1 MKTILIATGL
11 LLVVNANAQSRIVI
25 NNDANIVLSNS
36 VYVVIDNNN
45 TNAIS
50 TLGTGGNIIS
60 ESENNIIK
68 WNIGTNSGNFVVPF
82 TSASGNKI
90 PVNLNVT
97 IGGTGSGAIL
107 FSTYPGANWDNDTYK
122 PIGVLNMTN
131 MGFTNNSGEVIDRF
145 WMLDA
150 TGYSNKPSGDIL
162 FTYIDAEY
170 LAPGNTITEA
180 DLKAERYDE
189 ATDDWELFPVG
200 GVVNTANNEV
210 SGVPFNNTD
219 FTRVWTLLDQT
230 THTLPLVL
238 TGFDAVCGNDE
249 TIISWETAQ
258 EQNTAY
264 FILSASTDGLHF
276 NDVATINAIGNSNE
290 SQQYEFIADAHAGD
304 YYKLRLVN
312 YDLSTNELGV
322 VYTACAFN
330 SEGSAFAFISGLK
343 EITLQTDN
351 LTAGNYNLN
360 LFDLSGR
367 VVYSNTIAIDDNFN
381 SFVINENKI
390 ASGMYIL
397 RLNAV
402 APNSDYTY
410 TIHLPYLH

>member
-1 MKTILIATGL
+1 MKTILIALGSL
-11 LLVVNANAQSRIVI
+11 FILRANAQSRIVI
-25 NNDANIVLSNS
+25 NNNANVVLSNS
-36 VYVVIDNNN
+36 VYVVIDNSN

-97 IGGTGSGAIL
+97 VGGTGSGAIL

-122 PIGVLNMTN
+122 PFGVLNMTN
-131 MGFTNNSGEVIDRF
+131 MGFTNNSSEVIDRF
-145 WMLDA
+145 WMIDA
-150 TGYSNKPSGDIL
+150 TGYSNKPAGNIL
-162 FTYIDAEY
+162 FTYIDAEH

-189 ATDDWELFPVG
+189 AADDWELFPVG

-210 SGVPFNNTD
+210 SGVPFNDTD

-238 TGFDAVCGNDE
+238 TYYDAVCGNNE

-276 NDVATINAIGNSNE
+276 NDVATINAVGYSNE
-290 SQQYEFIADAHAGD
+290 SQHYEFVADVNVGN
-304 YYKLRLVN
+304 YYKLQLVN
-312 YDLSTNELGV
+312 NDLSLTELGV
-322 VYTACAFN
+322 VYTACGLN
-330 SEGSAFAFISGLK
+330 SAGSAFAFISGLK

-351 LTAGNYNLN
+351 LQAGNYNVN

-367 VVYSNTIAIDDNFN
+367 IVYSNTIPLDNNFN
-381 SFVINENKI
+381 SFTIHEDKM

-397 RLNAV
+397 KLNAID
-402 APNSDYTY
+402 PNAEYNYTVQ
-410 TIHLPYLH
+410 LPYLH

>member
-11 LLVVNANAQSRIVI
+11 LLVVNANAQSRIVL

-90 PVNLNVT
+90 PLHLNVT

-150 TGYSNKPSGDIL
+150 TGYATKPEGDIL

-189 ATDDWELFPVG
+189 PTDDWELFPVG
-200 GVVNTANNEV
+200 GIVNTANNEV

-276 NDVATINAIGNSNE
+276 NDVATINANGNSNE
-290 SQQYEFIADAHAGD
+290 SQQYEFIADARAGD

-351 LTAGNYNLN
+351 LTAGTYNLN